1 MSTTD
6 ASAPLVPTALSV
18 PDSEAAPSSAST
30 AAAVTPW
37 LPVDLSDPI
46 WTIHHVARA
55 LHLSVDRARE
65 FTYTAD
71 FPAPRAGF
79 SRNLWL
85 RSEVLDWFD
94 KLPTGE
100 RRTATTATRARRD
113 IGNQNGTSRRDSSRP
128 GGTKRTYK
136 PRTAR

>member
-6 ASAPLVPTALSV
+6 TSTPLDTTALSA
-18 PDSEAAPSSAST
+18 PGSEAVPSSAST
-30 AAAVTPW
+30 AAADDTPL

-46 WTIHHVARA
+46 WTIHHLAGA
-55 LHLSVDRARE
+55 LHLSVDRARQ

-79 SRNLWL
+79 SRNLWP
-85 RSEVLDWFD
+85 RQEVLDWFE

-100 RRTATTATRARRD
+100 RRAASTATRVRHEAAGERRVRDARA
-113 IGNQNGTSRRDSSRP
+113 
-128 GGTKRTYK
+128 
-136 PRTAR
+136 PRTRHGYTPRSAR